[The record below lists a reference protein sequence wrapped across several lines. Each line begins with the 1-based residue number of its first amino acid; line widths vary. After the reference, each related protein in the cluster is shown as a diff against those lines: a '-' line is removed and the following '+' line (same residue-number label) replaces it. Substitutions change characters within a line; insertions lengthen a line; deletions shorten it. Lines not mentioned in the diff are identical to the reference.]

1 MSVKIVRND
10 LEGMCAVPKSLIYI
24 NTEPFMIEEITITM
38 VYNLPLI
45 FIKGKTTAW
54 FRADLCFIGDI
65 TECTDYL
72 DLQQNLN
79 AWDTP

>member
-10 LEGMCAVPKSLIYI
+10 FEGMCAIPRNNELDCKVFKIDEVKISIQNGTMFLYI
-24 NTEPFMIEEITITM
+24 RES
-38 VYNLPLI
+38 
-45 FIKGKTTAW
+45 
-54 FRADLCFIGDI
+54 RAGWLYADSCFIGDI

-79 AWDTP
+79 AWNAP